1 MSAPSPLS
9 FLGQSPVAAAAIAV
23 NQTRAAAS
31 TLVASCARGLFDG
44 IPRRGASR
52 RWFGFRRRGCSCGR
66 TWASWHAEPGP
77 TRTRSCH
84 NAIAQRGGAAG
95 CGAGCRDAIHAQF
108 VAKFG
113 LELNARLP
121 KLSGP
126 HCEEAIHMF
135 YRMLQMKG
143 QSSVPSETRFVLFP
157 PVYSFPFA

>member
-1 MSAPSPLS
+1 MAAGAEDAVAGVRGHPGARSQALRAPL
-9 FLGQSPVAAAAIAV
+9 LNARAME
-23 NQTRAAAS
+23 RAAGDA
-31 TLVASCARGLFDG
+31 V
-44 IPRRGASR
+44 
-52 RWFGFRRRGCSCGR
+52 
-66 TWASWHAEPGP
+66 HA
-77 TRTRSCH
+77 H
-84 NAIAQRGGAAG
+84 V
-95 CGAGCRDAIHAQF
+95 